1 MGEFWLLDR
10 HGADGPSAL
19 VETDGS
25 MKIVDVVK
33 FGPAVTKLEDQ
44 QKIWDDV
51 IGKVAPTM
59 KPLVAASK
67 LNEAG
72 AEVHEDLDTGDSPG
86 GSRRNRKGSSD
97 ESSGGRG
104 TSSGPKRTGGRGRG

>member
-19 VETDGS
+19 VETNGS
-25 MKIVDVVK
+25 MQIVDVVK
-33 FGPAVTKLEDQ
+33 FGPTVTKLEDQ

-67 LNEAG
+67 LNEPG
-72 AEVHEDLDTGDSPG
+72 TEVHEDLDTGDAAG
-86 GSRRNRKGSSD
+86 GSRRNRKGGD
-97 ESSGGRG
+97 EGSAGRG
-104 TSSGPKRTGGRGRG
+104 VGNGPKRTGGRGRG